1 MIFDYHLLIFEVL
14 HFTIFGDFLLSSLL
28 QMIVDAEK
36 SSLGLQLKS
45 IQKLFSS
52 LFSQDETE
60 SGPLPSVGETCT
72 TDIRSSIHGI
82 SSQSSVID
90 LSNFLQHTEITLP
103 TLNG

>member
-1 MIFDYHLLIFEVL
+1 
-14 HFTIFGDFLLSSLL
+14 
-28 QMIVDAEK
+28 MIVDAEK